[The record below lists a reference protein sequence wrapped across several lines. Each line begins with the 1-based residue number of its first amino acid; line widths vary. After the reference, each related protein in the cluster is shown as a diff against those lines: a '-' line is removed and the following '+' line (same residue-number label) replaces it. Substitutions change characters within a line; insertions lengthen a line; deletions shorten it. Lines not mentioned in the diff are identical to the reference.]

1 MKKVVYLKLLDF
13 KELDLIT
20 TQDHIEFLAN
30 IISDILV
37 SLEQEAIGTSK
48 DQFYM
53 SRIRTLMDVYA
64 EEFDEILRKH
74 RVSMVNEIKK
84 LMTSLLDDLEKIINY
99 RKGGNA
105 ELKKQPLYKSIS

>member
-1 MKKVVYLKLLDF
+1 MPLVVKPMVNYYEKVVYLKLLDF

-64 EEFDEILRKH
+64 EEFDEILSKY
-74 RVSMVNEIKK
+74 RVGVVKK
-84 LMTSLLDDLEKIINY
+84 VKELMASLLTDLERITNLDKC
-99 RKGGNA
+99 G
-105 ELKKQPLYKSIS
+105 